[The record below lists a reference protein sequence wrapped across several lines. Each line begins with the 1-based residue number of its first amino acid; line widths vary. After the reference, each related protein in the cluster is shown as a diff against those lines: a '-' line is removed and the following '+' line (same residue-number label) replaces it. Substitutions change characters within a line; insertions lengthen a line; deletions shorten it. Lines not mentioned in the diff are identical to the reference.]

1 MSSDPF
7 VASATRTG
15 RAPLLALDEELG
27 LGLAPAERQ
36 LAMQTL
42 IVPTGTLQPGSWA
55 APMTPPEGVEVG
67 LLIVKGAL
75 TREVAVGRA
84 RSVELLG
91 ASDLIR
97 PWQEDAASF
106 CESCWRVLE
115 ASEVA
120 VLETR
125 LMRALTRWP
134 EITTALVER
143 AIRRSRWLVVQS
155 AIAALVGVEMKL
167 LTLLWHIAEKWG
179 RVENGGIVISVPL
192 THELLAE
199 MASVSR
205 TYVTQA
211 IGALVEVGEIRRRPD
226 GSFVLQGEPPAATLV
241 PSSKRSGE
249 RAAAETG
256 GMNRRNRRPAGPA
269 LSNS

>member
-1 MSSDPF
+1 MF
-7 VASATRTG
+7 LNLMASHSFAASTTRTG
-15 RAPLLALDEELG
+15 RAPLLALDEELA

-42 IVPTGTLQPGSWA
+42 VVPTGTLHPGSWA
-55 APMTPPEGVEVG
+55 APTTAPEGAEVG

-75 TREVAVGRA
+75 TREVTVGGA

-106 CESCWRVLE
+106 CASCWRVLE
-115 ASEVA
+115 TSEVA
-120 VLETR
+120 ILETR
-125 LMRALTRWP
+125 LIQLLTTRWP
-134 EITTALVER
+134 QITTALVER

-155 AIAALVGVEMKL
+155 AIAAMVGVEKKT

-179 RVENGGIVISVPL
+179 RVENDEVVISVPL

-199 MASVSR
+199 MAGVSR

-211 IGALVEVGEIRRRPD
+211 IGALVETGEISRRPD
-226 GSFVLQGEPPAATLV
+226 GSFVLQGESPAATGGG
-241 PSSKRSGE
+241 PS
-249 RAAAETG
+249 TT
-256 GMNRRNRRPAGPA
+256 
-269 LSNS
+269 

>member
-1 MSSDPF
+1 MASDSF
-7 VASATRTG
+7 AASTTRTG

-27 LGLAPAERQ
+27 LGLTPRERQ

-42 IVPTGTLQPGSWA
+42 VVPTGTLQPGSWA
-55 APMTPPEGVEVG
+55 PPMTPPEGAEVG

-75 TREVAVGRA
+75 TREVTAGGA

-91 ASDLIR
+91 TSDLIR

-106 CESCWRVLE
+106 CESRWRVLE
-115 ASEVA
+115 TSEVA
-120 VLETR
+120 ILETR
-125 LMRALTRWP
+125 LIQILSRWP
-134 EITTALVER
+134 QITTALVER

-155 AIAALVGVEMKL
+155 AIAAAVGVEKKT

-179 RVENGGIVISVPL
+179 RVENDGVVISVPL

-199 MASVSR
+199 MAGVSR

-211 IGALVEVGEIRRRPD
+211 IGALVEAGEIRRRPD
-226 GSFVLQGEPPAATLV
+226 GSFVLQGESPAATLI
-241 PSSKRSGE
+241 PSSVEKR
-249 RAAAETG
+249 
-256 GMNRRNRRPAGPA
+256 
-269 LSNS
+269 